1 MHAEIRGEIA
11 IPLGA
16 RSFRLYGRADRIE
29 RQRNGYAILDF
40 KTGDPPTARQVRA
53 GIAPQLPL
61 EAAMLRGGGFAGLD
75 PGVPIGELIYVKLKG
90 GEPAGDP
97 VVVDLKE
104 RSPDDA
110 AAHALARLTEL
121 AMRFEDEATPYRSL
135 VLPMWSNR
143 YGTYDDLARV
153 KEWSAFGDVEEFE
166 P

>member
-1 MHAEIRGEIA
+1 
-11 IPLGA
+11 
-16 RSFRLYGRADRIE
+16 
-29 RQRNGYAILDF
+29 
-40 KTGDPPTARQVRA
+40 
-53 GIAPQLPL
+53 
-61 EAAMLRGGGFAGLD
+61 
-75 PGVPIGELIYVKLKG
+75 VKLKG

-166 P
+166 PRARPTAPPARSRTRSACARSRPPTRRCRPSFPPMRAPARPTSCRSA